1 MNQYEIDQEMYRRF
15 AATIGKFVIGYNKS
29 LVQTRVTGHSFTIIN
44 RNIEQIKNQLSTV
57 VTAFEEIRA
66 TSESTSNN
74 SSTIDA
80 SMTKVLESNTAVEKA
95 ISQRED
101 EILEATANARR
112 LSDLFRKLSEKSGSI
127 QNASEEIRDV
137 SDRTNV
143 LAINASIEAARAGT
157 VGRGFRI
164 IANEVKKLANQTG
177 SFAEDISK
185 VISEFT
191 LMLQEIEQ
199 QMADFTELLAKLGE
213 DFQWLKGSFSETATS
228 AKDTSHSMGI
238 ITEAIREQTAAMN
251 EGLKTLETT
260 FQYLTESHA
269 VLTSLVKSHDYL
281 DALLNK
287 KA

>member
-15 AATIGKFVIGYNKS
+15 ASTIGKFVIGYNKS
-29 LVQTRVTGHSFTIIN
+29 LVQARVTGHSFVIIN

-74 SSTIDA
+74 SSSIND
-80 SMTKVLESNTAVEKA
+80 SMTKVISSNAEVEKS
-95 ISQRED
+95 ITQREE

-112 LSDLFRKLSEKSGSI
+112 LSDLFKKLTEKSGNI

-143 LAINASIEAARAGT
+143 LAINASIEAARAGN

-177 SFAEDISK
+177 AFAEDISK
-185 VISEFT
+185 VIDEFSFI
-191 LMLQEIEQ
+191 LREIEQ
-199 QMADFTELLAKLGE
+199 QMTDFTDLLAKLGE
-213 DFQWLKGSFSETATS
+213 DFQWLKGTFSETASS
-228 AKDTSHSMGI
+228 AKDSSESIGI
-238 ITEAIREQTAAMN
+238 ITGAIQEQTQAMN

-281 DALLNK
+281 DELLNK